1 MYNSTA
7 DSYINHKGG
16 THSME
21 LVLLTLELWYWC
33 MLRDMYLMAW
43 HVPGKTNTLAD
54 KESREFRTKTD
65 WK

>member
-1 MYNSTA
+1 
-7 DSYINHKGG
+7 
-16 THSME
+16 ME